1 MNEPSASTAASASTA
16 TPAPARP
23 AGAVV
28 TVLVILAIT
37 AAVFAAVKFAGSI
50 DYTDL
55 SRSQSNGA
63 TGTIAALVAR
73 LLAMI
78 GLLVLGLRRNQHP
91 TVRADALIGDAYL
104 LTSLAGR

>member
-1 MNEPSASTAASASTA
+1 
-16 TPAPARP
+16 
-23 AGAVV
+23 
-28 TVLVILAIT
+28 VILAIT
-37 AAVFAAVKFAGSI
+37 AALIATVNFAGSI
-50 DYTDL
+50 DYTEL
-55 SRSQSNGA
+55 SPSQSNGA

-91 TVRADALIGDAYL
+91 TVRAGALIGGAYL